1 MSKKEKI
8 EQLNFQIKKKENELN
23 KMVLSFVHNPQISIL
38 SRELVELKEEKHK
51 LEEDNDE

>member
-8 EQLNFQIKKKENELN
+8 EQLNFQIEKKENELN

>member
-38 SRELVELKEEKHK
+38 SRELVQLKEEKRK